1 MTLIFNKGFHL
12 EFCCFFPM
20 ASSADI
26 FSPLFLT
33 QCAAVWTSCNYSIFQ
48 WAQTGV
54 NDALWHL
61 WDWGRLRCFSPVD
74 GLHKVKRGSG
84 RMAARQSP
92 APGAECRVWA
102 SFLGFLCG
110 GYRPITTLCCPRI
123 LCCCCCCS
131 GHFSSP
137 LTSSL
142 TPHHH
147 RWPPFSLLAEN
158 NSNAKKIS

>member
-1 MTLIFNKGFHL
+1 MVTSAGIFFL
-12 EFCCFFPM
+12 F
-20 ASSADI
+20 
-26 FSPLFLT
+26 FLT
-33 QCAAVWTSCNYSIFQ
+33 RCAAVWTSCNYSIFQ

-137 LTSSL
+137 LNSSL

-147 RWPPFSLLAEN
+147 RRPPFSLLAKN